1 MQISQDPCW
10 RFGLVWGARNAT
22 EGVPYSASGLCS
34 VGGESAAKKGKC
46 DRGEKGD
53 NRRHAEKHARREHG
67 VIELGKPNVEEVRQR
82 VRHQKTGCDEAFHVF
97 RSCGV

>member
-22 EGVPYSASGLCS
+22 EDVPYSASGLCS

-53 NRRHAEKHARREHG
+53 NRRHAESANS
-67 VIELGKPNVEEVRQR
+67 NVAETTTSGLPALPAALTPAV
-82 VRHQKTGCDEAFHVF
+82 ALIP
-97 RSCGV
+97 